1 MLLTDKPANNNDPR
15 KLPTYDNILEA
26 MRWLVRGAKPNDS
39 LFLHCMFFFLLVSS
53 CFSSFFFEEIYWWWW
68 WLFRFWTWWT
78 NSRFGWRW
86 GGWLGWRQVLLF
98 TCNSRFRPIVMC
110 FSHLPFGLQEERT
123 HRWRCKFFWY
133 IWYICFLLMV
143 LFPPRFYKANA
154 WHSGKICSLLMYDD
168 FKLQSLKKNLLF
180 QVKPLPR
187 GCRLTVRC
195 LFSSE
200 ICLFH
205 ILVLITDG

>member
-39 LFLHCMFFFLLVSS
+39 LFLHCMFFFLVSS

-98 TCNSRFRPIVMC
+98 TCNSRFRPIVIC

-133 IWYICFLLMV
+133 IWYIYVSYSWFFFPLAFIQLMHDILV
-143 LFPPRFYKANA
+143 NFVHYLCMTTSNSKV
-154 WHSGKICSLLMYDD
+154 WKKIC
-168 FKLQSLKKNLLF
+168 F

-195 LFSSE
+195 LFPSE
-200 ICLFH
+200 ICLLH